1 MKKLKIHI
9 SSVEPDEAAFLEE
22 LMPEFSLEFVKSLA
36 EVPRSARILSVF
48 FQDEINEAFLKAHP
62 ELRFVNSRSTSLDHI
77 DLKGCKRRK
86 IEVKN
91 VATYGENTVAEHTF
105 ALLLAVSRKLR
116 DCQIAVESGHLNAN
130 DLRGFELRGK
140 TLGLVGAGRI
150 GLQVIRIAKGFGM
163 RVLVYDESPKTFYSE
178 LLDFEYVS
186 PEQLLAESDILSLHV
201 PLTHANH
208 HWLNR
213 KRLAQCKRGVVVIN
227 TACGPLIKTEALL
240 EALESGQ
247 VSAAGCDVLEEES
260 VFKGGA
266 MSVLGSQIA
275 ERLQADTRNPGGQK
289 RLTEI
294 KNLWKNSAILK
305 HPRVVFTPHVAY
317 NSDEAVRSLC
327 EITAAQIRE
336 FVNTP
341 AR

>member
-9 SSVEPDEAAFLEE
+9 SSVESDEAAFLKE
-22 LMPEFSLEFVKSLA
+22 LMPEFALEFARSLD
-36 EVPRSARILSVF
+36 EVPSSARILSVF

-77 DLKGCKRRK
+77 DLKSCKRRK

-130 DLRGFELRGK
+130 KLRGFELRGK

-163 RVLVYDESPKTFYSE
+163 RVLVYDESPKTFYTE
-178 LLDFEYVS
+178 LLDFEYVTS
-186 PEQLLAESDILSLHV
+186 AKLLAESDILSLHM
-201 PLTHANH
+201 PLTTANH

-213 KRLAQCKRGVVVIN
+213 ERLAQCKPGVVVIN
-227 TACGPLIKTEALL
+227 TARGPLIDTEALL
-240 EALESGQ
+240 EALESGL
-247 VSAAGCDVLEEES
+247 VSAAGCDVLEEER

-266 MSVLGSQIA
+266 MTVLGSQIA
-275 ERLQADTRNPGGQK
+275 ERLQAATKNPGGQK
-289 RLTEI
+289 RLAEI
-294 KNLWKNSAILK
+294 QNLWKNSALLK

-317 NSDEAVRSLC
+317 NSDEAVRCLC

-341 AR
+341 TR